1 MTVMRKQPGTPK
13 DVLVVVLS
21 NVDVGDPRCPIHDN
35 DAIFTQ
41 TLIKKVI
48 INQRQLLRLPVLD
61 L

>member
-41 TLIKKVI
+41 TLIKKSHYKSTSI
-48 INQRQLLRLPVLD
+48 TSTSGA
-61 L
+61 